1 MWKTCNERLIDRGTT
16 KILPL
21 LLTVYF
27 YSAALQRRR
36 MGAAASAT
44 SPLSEDAPISSL
56 GPEKMNEEE
65 AKIFARK
72 LLGERCKTINLYGS
86 FSEDDGLASREKI
99 IAVVTDTTEQE
110 LYSLFVDYTEDGVL
124 MNNACFLDILKDV
137 KVLSKADL
145 SSHYASII
153 FKDATAHMPQKRV
166 NFTFFRNTLI
176 PIVASKKQWTVEALV
191 RRFCVFENRKIT
203 QESIQ
208 VQSVQSVPPLKKE
221 LSVEIVLKVSN
232 EVQQAVRKLQNLGRR
247 RNATARVE
255 YLKECSIAR
264 VDPNIKTLVQS
275 SVKDEGE
282 EEKLLAL
289 FTRYSESYDTTQE
302 FRRVF
307 KAKGRLERRQFVLM
321 CHHAKLTNL
330 TRFTVL
336 DCNQVFDKAKAIALN
351 PAAGVSYRDDVYF
364 NKRIGF
370 SVFRDIVIPCLEEK
384 TKLDKHAILLRLISI
399 PEDALND

>member
-166 NFTFFRNTLI
+166 NFTFFREILI
-176 PIVASKKQWTVEALV
+176 PIVASKKQWTVDSLV
-191 RRFCVFENRKIT
+191 SRLCVFEKSLEND
-203 QESIQ
+203 SM
-208 VQSVQSVPPLKKE
+208 PPLKKE
-221 LSVEIVLKVSN
+221 LSRIESVLRLSQEI
-232 EVQQAVRKLQNLGRR
+232 QQAATKLQKLGRR
-247 RNATARVE
+247 RQSTAQTQFMR
-255 YLKECSIAR
+255 ECSLAR
-264 VDPNIKTLVQS
+264 MDPNIKTLVQS